1 MARKERPVSD
11 YASVNWSKAIGMIIG
26 LSIGVAI
33 AVSIVI
39 VLR

>member
-1 MARKERPVSD
+1 MAKKQVPISN